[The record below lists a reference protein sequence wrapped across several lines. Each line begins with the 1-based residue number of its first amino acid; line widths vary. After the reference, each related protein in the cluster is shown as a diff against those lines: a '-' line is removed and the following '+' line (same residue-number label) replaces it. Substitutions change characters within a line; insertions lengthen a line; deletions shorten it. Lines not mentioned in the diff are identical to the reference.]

1 MASNTCPSCGQFDL
15 GNYCSACG
23 GEMRPQSTLGSL
35 LANYV
40 PLNRAY
46 WSRVPLS
53 LLRAAFGPGRYTVDW
68 EAGNRQKY
76 LAPLALLLLVGAI
89 GGIAE
94 FFGRPTP
101 SRPVA
106 NSIDTM
112 AAVLPF
118 ADTLFAA
125 WLEDAKRDPDL
136 FSERMLFFGSG
147 WPPACVGSII
157 LAATATKFLGQP
169 RSFGF
174 DATAGVVASIGLAC
188 ILIAGYVVSLL
199 VSSFKGSPW
208 SSIIIVAAYAYCVVH
223 LKGAYG
229 VPYVLGIVRA
239 LLMGGVVLFCLWLSA
254 MLCFVLAA
262 ASV

>member
-1 MASNTCPSCGQFDL
+1 MASNACPNCGRFDL

-23 GEMRPQSTLGSL
+23 GEMRPQSTLDSL
-35 LANYV
+35 VSNYV

-53 LLRAAFGPGRYTVDW
+53 LWRAAFSPGRYTVDW
-68 EAGNRQKY
+68 ESGSRQKY
-76 LAPLALLLLVGAI
+76 LAPLALLLLVGTI

-94 FFGRPTP
+94 FFGRPYPTK
-101 SRPVA
+101 PVVD
-106 NSIDTM
+106 SIDTM
-112 AAVLPF
+112 ATMLPF

-136 FSERMLFFGSG
+136 FSERMLFFGSS
-147 WPPACVGSII
+147 WPAACVGSII
-157 LAATATKFLGQP
+157 LAATATKVLGQP

-188 ILIAGYVVSLL
+188 LFIAGYVVSLFEPSFRE
-199 VSSFKGSPW
+199 SSWNG
-208 SSIIIVAAYAYCVVH
+208 IIVLPSYVYCVVH
-223 LKGAYG
+223 LKVAYG
-229 VPYVLGIVRA
+229 VPYALGMIRA
-239 LLMGGVVLFCLWLSA
+239 LIMGIFALFFLWLSA